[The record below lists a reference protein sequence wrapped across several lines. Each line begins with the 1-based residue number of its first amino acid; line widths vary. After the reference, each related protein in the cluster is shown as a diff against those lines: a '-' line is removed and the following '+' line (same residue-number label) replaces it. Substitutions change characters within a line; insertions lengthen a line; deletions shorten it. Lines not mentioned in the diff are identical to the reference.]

1 MDYQEAIGILKRN
14 KPTSDPRLCGKELC
28 AACDVAISAMQELQE
43 YKQKLNESY
52 GECDGLLKTV
62 VDGLVRHED
71 IDIGKPIKSRILTD
85 EHVDLWEGYKRL
97 GTLEEVQ
104 EAVEKQQAKKPTYD
118 GDGYAPD
125 GSFIWD
131 EWLCPCCGSR
141 FEVDYDNYYYCPD
154 CGQKLDWSE
163 EENDEEINNS

>member
-28 AACDVAISAMQELQE
+28 TACDVAISAMQELQE
-43 YKQKLNESY
+43 YKQRLNESY

-62 VDGLVRHED
+62 VDGLVRHEG

-97 GTLEEVQ
+97 GTLEEVCM
-104 EAVEKQQAKKPTYD
+104 VWK
-118 GDGYAPD
+118 
-125 GSFIWD
+125 
-131 EWLCPCCGSR
+131 
-141 FEVDYDNYYYCPD
+141 
-154 CGQKLDWSE
+154 
-163 EENDEEINNS
+163 

>member
-28 AACDVAISAMQELQE
+28 TACDVAISAMQELQE
-43 YKQKLNESY
+43 YKQRLNESY

-62 VDGLVRHED
+62 VDGLVRHEG

-104 EAVEKQQAKKPTYD
+104 EAVEKQKAISREVIEGKYFCPKCHNLMPYP
-118 GDGYAPD
+118 GY
-125 GSFIWD
+125 
-131 EWLCPCCGSR
+131 CG
-141 FEVDYDNYYYCPD
+141 
-154 CGQKLDWSE
+154 CGQKLY
-163 EENDEEINNS
+163 

>member
-1 MDYQEAIGILKRN
+1 MDYQEAIEIFKIEIEKLNTRFIHVNHIEDAEKAEEAMR
-14 KPTSDPRLCGKELC
+14 T
-28 AACDVAISAMQELQE
+28 AISAMQEMQE

-62 VDGLVRHED
+62 VDGLARHEG

-104 EAVEKQQAKKPTYD
+104 EAVEKQKAISREVIEGKYFCPKCHNLMPYP
-118 GDGYAPD
+118 GY
-125 GSFIWD
+125 
-131 EWLCPCCGSR
+131 CG
-141 FEVDYDNYYYCPD
+141 
-154 CGQKLDWSE
+154 CGQKLY
-163 EENDEEINNS
+163 